1 MYFAITMY
9 MYVYHIHMYVFSVI
23 KVAGEKQVDVVP
35 AFVSSLGSQ
44 LYDTTSDQSSYDF
57 ETIITI
63 LQVRTYMSCTMY
75 AFCSTNPYIHTYAH
89 GEPSV

>member
-1 MYFAITMY
+1 MC
-9 MYVYHIHMYVFSVI
+9 VLHMYVFSVI

-44 LYDTTSDQSSYDF
+44 LYTTTSDHSSYDF

-63 LQVRTYMSCTMY
+63 LQVCTYMCIYVHVCFVVQS
-75 AFCSTNPYIHTYAH
+75 
-89 GEPSV
+89 